1 MAKKK
6 ARRYSQVLYT
16 PEQEAEL
23 KALYQKAV
31 EVGRDPNSTPKDR
44 IEALDAAQRL
54 ELRLMKEARARY
66 RDSFSGDYARIMEA
80 LHHDIA
86 ATTKAEFANYVKFR
100 HERADKVKATFLEQG
115 QRDGKPAQ
123 EVQEEYNR
131 VFAGDEQLMQR
142 FARRNYTGYFHF
154 LESYTAIYK
163 DALKAAGLP
172 LEEYA
177 AALDAAAAAAYPKS
191 PRIIYFKTR
200 PRPRLEYEQ
209 VTLEEYIKR
218 LGGQEVQEAQP
229 QPIVEITPEVLEA
242 DDYLLQVQY
251 KKPTELKTITDKLAR
266 LFYSLAAPQ
275 PSAPSLNGQRQMTPL
290 RYEGEKSKVEITL
303 FYDYVYNEDILK
315 KFGLTKEFDDYDFFV
330 MSTIDNL
337 YEAGNVVV
345 SLTKIYN
352 EMGGDGSPTAKQLE
366 PIYYSLLKGLTTTIT
381 INDAETQKAW
391 KAGTGTYHEI
401 VSPVIPVQL
410 GNERF
415 IANGKIANG
424 FVKINGVSPFMQ
436 VAKPLGHIT
445 AWEKEILRLYSGRKT
460 KRYYSVLRY
469 LMIQIGWMRKGTRS
483 RKITYADLYEHTGDK
498 STRAQQL
505 TRDMMYRLLDEVFK
519 PADYITAYKEVATP
533 TPGVI
538 LTLSSKRL
546 KGAEK
551 KR

>member
-1 MAKKK
+1 MAEKS

-16 PEQEAEL
+16 PEQETEL

-31 EVGRDPNSTPKDR
+31 EVGRNPDSTPQER
-44 IEALDAAQRL
+44 VETLAAAQRQEIKL
-54 ELRLMKEARARY
+54 YKEARARY
-66 RDSFSGDYARIMEA
+66 RDNFSMDYARIMEA
-80 LHHDIA
+80 LRHDIA
-86 ATTKAEFANYVKFR
+86 ATTKAEFVAYTKWSK
-100 HERADKVKATFLEQG
+100 ESDDKIKAAFMAQQE
-115 QRDGKPAQ
+115 GKPAQ
-123 EVQEEYNR
+123 EVQEEYKR
-131 VFAGDEQLMQR
+131 TFGGSDQLRQR
-142 FARRNYTGYFHF
+142 FARRNYTGYFRF

-191 PRIIYFKTR
+191 PRIIYFQTR
-200 PRPRLEYEQ
+200 PRPRPEWEQ
-209 VTLEEYIKR
+209 VTLEEYAQRISE
-218 LGGQEVQEAQP
+218 QEVQEAEP
-229 QPIVEITPEVLEA
+229 QPLPSIPPEELEA
-242 DDYLLQVQY
+242 DEYLLQVQY
-251 KKPTELKTITDKLAR
+251 KKTTELKTVTDKLAN
-266 LFYSLAAPQ
+266 LFYSLTAPQ
-275 PSAPSLNGQRQMTPL
+275 PSTPALNGQRQMTPL
-290 RYEGEKSKVEITL
+290 RYEAKNAKVELTL

-337 YEAGNVVV
+337 YEAGNVIV

-381 INDAETQKAW
+381 INDAETRKAW
-391 KAGTGTYHEI
+391 KAETGTYHEI

-424 FVKINGVSPFMQ
+424 FVKINGISPFMQ
-436 VAKPLGHIT
+436 VAKPLGHVT

-469 LMIQIGWMRKGTRS
+469 LMMQIGWMRKGTRS
-483 RKITYADLYEHTGDK
+483 RKITYADLYKHTGDK

-505 TRDMMYRLLDEVFK
+505 TRDMMFRLFDEVFK
-519 PADYITAYKEVATP
+519 PADYITAYKEEATP

-538 LTLSSKRL
+538 LTLSPKRL
-546 KGAEK
+546 KGAGK